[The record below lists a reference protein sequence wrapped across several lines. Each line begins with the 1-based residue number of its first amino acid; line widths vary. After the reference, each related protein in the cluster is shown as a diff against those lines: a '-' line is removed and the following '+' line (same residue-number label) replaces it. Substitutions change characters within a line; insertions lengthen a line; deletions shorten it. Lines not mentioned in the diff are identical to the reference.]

1 MTGKRR
7 GIDAPARR
15 AGGLPRRAGTDRDRA
30 GWPTYALLVWAVGYG
45 GLRVHWALGGAPEFP
60 PLGSDLY
67 PLTGWGTVVPV
78 GAAAVLAVA
87 LARVDRWHWPLAL
100 ASWAGSATLVLLCP
114 LLLLDVVGLT
124 IPGLGLPRDPA
135 GILGRVGALTG
146 GLLLAA
152 AARAYWR
159 RCRDDR
165 PALRWIAALVESC
178 AGTGTPRWA
187 RIAGY
192 LAVTGCLVRLAAQY
206 AVGMAATPFPAGPS
220 VIVFEVGFLL
230 AGVLLPLALVHPWG
244 RVFPRWVPLLA
255 GRRVPRWLLLGPGFG
270 LGLGLTVYF
279 GVGTGQLAV
288 ETVTGSWDPGD
299 GTYPLWFFWV
309 AMPAYLL
316 WGLGL
321 TAASVAYRWGTAGA
335 DGRTCDT
342 GGLADVGQSR

>member
-1 MTGKRR
+1 MTERSE
-7 GIDAPARR
+7 GIGQPSRHVMATTGAARR
-15 AGGLPRRAGTDRDRA
+15 RHDREEARDRRTGAA
-30 GWPTYALLVWAVGYG
+30 GRGAAAPGRYRPGPCRLADVRAPGLG
-45 GLRVHWALGGAPEFP
+45 GRIRGAAGALGAGRRSGVSAAGFRSLPAHR
-60 PLGSDLY
+60 LGHRR
-67 PLTGWGTVVPV
+67 PV

-244 RVFPRWVPLLA
+244 GCSHA
-255 GRRVPRWLLLGPGFG
+255 GCRCSPAGGCPVGCCSGPD
-270 LGLGLTVYF
+270 
-279 GVGTGQLAV
+279 
-288 ETVTGSWDPGD
+288 SDS
-299 GTYPLWFFWV
+299 
-309 AMPAYLL
+309 
-316 WGLGL
+316 
-321 TAASVAYRWGTAGA
+321 ASG
-335 DGRTCDT
+335 
-342 GGLADVGQSR
+342 